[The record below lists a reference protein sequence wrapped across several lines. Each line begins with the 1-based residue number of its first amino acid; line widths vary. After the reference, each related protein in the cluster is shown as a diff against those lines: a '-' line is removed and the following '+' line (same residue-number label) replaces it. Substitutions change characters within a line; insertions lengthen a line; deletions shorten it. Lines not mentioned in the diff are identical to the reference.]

1 MAIAVKEVAA
11 GKKTEKASLKIT
23 NWQYNSPVG
32 EKVKELL
39 LWTSFQLRSTLISEN
54 AGHLRKG
61 SHELTFFK

>member
-39 LWTSFQLRSTLISEN
+39 LWT
-54 AGHLRKG
+54 
-61 SHELTFFK
+61 